1 MQTYCLGCKKHTDN
15 MCPKKLVI
23 MKNRKIRGKSR
34 CADCL
39 ANKLFSDKKKHKHEL
54 EVSVSQFLID

>member
-1 MQTYCLGCKKHTDN
+1 MQTYCVGCKKQTN
-15 MCPKKLVI
+15 NVCPKKLVT
-23 MKNRKIRGKSR
+23 MKNRKTRGKSR

-54 EVSVSQFLID
+54 EVFVSQFLID